1 VVVLLSKPL
10 DISVVQVFS
19 FIYNPE
25 SVSISLQLK
34 QILLKLVAARIA
46 RTSMKQEKINYSCSR
61 LNNRNSASHPVG

>member
-1 VVVLLSKPL
+1 VVILPSKPL

-34 QILLKLVAARIA
+34 QILLKLVATRIA
-46 RTSMKQEKINYSCSR
+46 RTSMKEEKITYSCSH
-61 LNNRNSASHPVG
+61 LNNRNSASHPDG